1 MTYIDTSVALAHL
14 LAEDRG
20 PPTDLWEGRLVASRL
35 IEYEIW
41 TRLHAYKLGESH
53 GEAAHGIIERIALV
67 ELAPPVVE
75 RALDEFPCPVR
86 TLDAL
91 HLATLYF
98 LWHQGQPIKLAS
110 YDHRMVDAARAMGMP
125 VLDMQAS

>member
-1 MTYIDTSVALAHL
+1 MALAHL
-14 LAEDRG
+14 LAADRR
-20 PPTDLWEGRLVASRL
+20 PLPAIWEGTLVASRL

-41 TRLHAYKLGESH
+41 TRLHAYKLAESH
-53 GEAAHGIIERIALV
+53 GDAAHGIIERIALV

-91 HLATLYF
+91 HLATFYF
-98 LWHQGQPIKLAS
+98 LWRQGQPIELAS
-110 YDHRMVDAARAMGMP
+110 YDHRMLDAARAMGLP
-125 VLDMQAS
+125 VLDVRAI